1 MFYTR
6 QFNASLIRSADIFYS
21 GTIDWRHNIRLSVH
35 ERDRRDRSFTVSSD
49 IGEPPGNATWLYAV
63 KIKIAV
69 DYSDT
74 FRSYRDRYFHFVGGL
89 TETDWNRNDLSE
101 IFLMKDTK
109 RLRYWNLNWVS
120 RKICLRSDWT
130 RMRTQSLRL
139 IDNNRAGDFYRVAD
153 GMFEVPAISW

>member
-21 GTIDWRHNIRLSVH
+21 GAIDWRHNIRLAGH

-49 IGEPPGNATWLYAV
+49 IGEPPGNATRLYAV

-101 IFLMKDTK
+101 IFFYE
-109 RLRYWNLNWVS
+109 RYE
-120 RKICLRSDWT
+120 T
-130 RMRTQSLRL
+130 PSLL
-139 IDNNRAGDFYRVAD
+139 
-153 GMFEVPAISW
+153 ES